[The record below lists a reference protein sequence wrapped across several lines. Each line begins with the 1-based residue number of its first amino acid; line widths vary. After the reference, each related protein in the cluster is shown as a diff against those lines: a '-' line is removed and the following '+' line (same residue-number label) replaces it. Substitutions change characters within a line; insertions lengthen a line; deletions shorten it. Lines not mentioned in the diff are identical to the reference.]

1 MKINRLFSLAAA
13 AAATLFGVSCAEHLI
28 TDAAVRGEVHDKFEA
43 RRALFTEG
51 DLFAVFDTGMS
62 AAEREAMEFLYASMS
77 TADMGDYDGEF
88 FLDNVRYAL
97 RAREE
102 MAWGRDV
109 PEDLFRHFV
118 LPVRVNNERLDEF
131 RMIYYD
137 TLRRRVEGLSLHDAA
152 LEINHWCH
160 EKATYTPSDART
172 SSPLAMIRTA
182 EGRCGE
188 ESTFTVAAMRAVG
201 IPARQV
207 YTPRWAHTDDNHAW
221 VEVWVDGR
229 WSFLGACEPEPELNV
244 AWFNE
249 PAARAMLMHTRVYG
263 DYHGPE
269 DVIQRTECYT
279 EINVVGNYA
288 PVRQSV
294 VTVVD
299 TEGKPVAGA
308 TVEFKI
314 FNYGEYCTV
323 VTLTSD
329 ERGEVSLHTGLG
341 DMVVW
346 ASHEGRFG
354 VGELGGETL
363 TVTLDHEAGDMF
375 AVEFD
380 LTPPPTGR
388 IPADVTEE
396 AVAANKVRL
405 AHEDSIRMAYTATF
419 MTGERCGDC
428 DAATRDL
435 LIASRG
441 NWQEVKAFLDGAGDD
456 RARAVAMLSAVSRKD
471 LRDTPAAVLRDALES
486 TPAAELT
493 DEYVR
498 YILSPRIADEFLQ
511 PYRREI
517 RAVLEPALGTA
528 PTAAQIIAWTREN
541 IVPADAYNPL
551 RLQATPAGTLRTR
564 RADALSR
571 DIFFVAA
578 CRSFGIAARRDVL
591 TGKAQYMGTDGWVD
605 VLLEGPVAERESR
618 TGFLRMTYDA
628 TNAHLA
634 NPDYYR
640 HFTLAKIDGGRC
652 HLLEFSGGDA
662 TELGADAS
670 ASHFSRSFELE
681 EGYYMLT
688 SGNRMASGKVL
699 SRAVTF
705 RIEEGR
711 TTDVELVIRAA
722 NDDIGVVGFID
733 AERRYL
739 PEGADEETSLLSTTG
754 RGYFLLAVVG
764 AGDEPTNHALRD
776 MASLSE
782 ELEKWGRPVV
792 ILMRSAEDAAKFD
805 RKLLGGVK
813 ASLGVDTGGKVASML
828 CEGCKSSSRTMPVV
842 AVCDSFGR
850 VVYFTQGYNTS
861 LADQLRNVIHK
872 L

>member
-1 MKINRLFSLAAA
+1 MNIRRLFFVLLLGAGLGGA
-13 AAATLFGVSCAEHLI
+13 SCSDHLI
-28 TDAAVRGEVHDKFEA
+28 SDAARRREVHDKFEA
-43 RRALFTEG
+43 RRSVFTEDG
-51 DLFAVFDTGMS
+51 LFAVFDGEMT
-62 AAEREAMEFLYASMS
+62 AAEREAMEFLYGSMS

-88 FLDNVRYAL
+88 FLGNVRSAL
-97 RAREE
+97 RARDE
-102 MAWGRDV
+102 MPWGRDI
-109 PEDLFRHFV
+109 PEELFRHFV
-118 LPVRVNNERLDEF
+118 LPVRVNNERLDGF
-131 RMIYYD
+131 RMLYYD
-137 TLRRRVEGLSLHDAA
+137 TLRKRVGGLSLHDAA

-172 SSPLAMIRTA
+172 SSPLAVIRTA

-229 WSFLGACEPEPELNV
+229 WRFLGACEPEPELDV

-269 DVIQRTECYT
+269 DVIQRTECFT
-279 EINVVGNYA
+279 EINVVETYA
-288 PVRQSV
+288 PVRRSV
-294 VTVVD
+294 VTVTD
-299 TEGKPVAGA
+299 TDGNPVAGA
-308 TVEFKI
+308 AVEFKI

-329 ERGEVSLHTGLG
+329 GSGEVSLHTGLG

-346 ASHEGRFG
+346 ASHGGRFG
-354 VGELGGETL
+354 VAKLGGEDL
-363 TVTLDHEAGDMF
+363 TVALDRRQGDTF

-380 LTPPPTGR
+380 LTPPAAGR
-388 IPADVTEE
+388 ISVEVPEE
-396 AVAANKVRL
+396 AIAANRERL
-405 AHEDSIRMAYTATF
+405 AREDSIRMAYTSTF
-419 MTGERCGDC
+419 MTAERCEGC

-435 LIASRG
+435 LTAARG
-441 NWQEVKAFLDGAGDD
+441 NWRDVKAFLEGAGDD
-456 RARAVAMLSAVSRKD
+456 RDRAVAMLSAVSRKD
-471 LRDTPAAVLRDALES
+471 LRDTPLDVLRDALES
-486 TPAAELT
+486 TPAAALT

-498 YILSPRIADEFLQ
+498 YVLSPRVADEFLR

-517 RAVLEPALGTA
+517 RAVLGPDLGMSPA
-528 PTAAQIIAWTREN
+528 AADIIAWPRDN
-541 IVPADAYNPL
+541 ILPADGYNPL
-551 RLQATPAGTLRTR
+551 QLQATPAGTLRTR

-591 TGKAQYMGTDGWVD
+591 TGKAQYMGDDGWVD
-605 VLLEGPVAERESR
+605 VLLDGPVAERESR
-618 TGFLRMTYDA
+618 TGFLRMGYEAKDTR
-628 TNAHLA
+628 LA

-640 HFTLAKIDGGRC
+640 HFTISRIEDGRC
-652 HLLEFSGGDA
+652 RLLEFSGGDA
-662 TELGADAS
+662 TELGAGAS
-670 ASHFSRSFELE
+670 ASSFSRSFELE
-681 EGYYMLT
+681 EGCYLLT

-699 SRAVTF
+699 SRGVVF
-705 RIEEGR
+705 RIEDGR

-722 NDDIGVVGFID
+722 DDDIGVVGFID
-733 AERRYL
+733 AECRYL
-739 PEGADEETSLLSTTG
+739 PEGAAEERSLLSTTG

-776 MASLSE
+776 LASLSD
-782 ELEKWGRPVV
+782 ELAEWGRPVV
-792 ILMRSAEDAAKFD
+792 VLNRSAEEAARFD
-805 RKLLGGVK
+805 RTLLGGVRP
-813 ASLGVDTGGKVASML
+813 SYGVDAGGKVATML
-828 CEGCKSSSRTMPVV
+828 CEGCKAPSPTMPVV

>member
-1 MKINRLFSLAAA
+1 MNIRRLFFVLLLGAGLGGA
-13 AAATLFGVSCAEHLI
+13 SCSDHLI
-28 TDAAVRGEVHDKFEA
+28 SDAARRREVHDKFEA
-43 RRALFTEG
+43 RRSVFTEDG
-51 DLFAVFDTGMS
+51 LFAVFDGEMT
-62 AAEREAMEFLYASMS
+62 AAEREAMEFLYGSMS

-88 FLDNVRYAL
+88 FLGNVRSAL
-97 RAREE
+97 RARDE
-102 MAWGRDV
+102 MPWGRDI
-109 PEDLFRHFV
+109 PEELFRHFV
-118 LPVRVNNERLDEF
+118 LPVRVNNERLDGF
-131 RMIYYD
+131 RMLYYD
-137 TLRRRVEGLSLHDAA
+137 TLRKRVGGLSLHDAA

-172 SSPLAMIRTA
+172 SSPLAVIRTA

-229 WSFLGACEPEPELNV
+229 WRFLGACEPEPELDV

-263 DYHGPE
+263 DYRGPE
-269 DVIQRTECYT
+269 DVIQRTECFT
-279 EINVVGNYA
+279 EINVVETYA
-288 PVRQSV
+288 PVRRSV
-294 VTVVD
+294 VTVTD
-299 TEGKPVAGA
+299 TDGNPVAGA
-308 TVEFKI
+308 AVEFKI

-329 ERGEVSLHTGLG
+329 GSGEVSLHTGLG

-346 ASHEGRFG
+346 ASHGGRFG
-354 VGELGGETL
+354 VAKLGGEDL
-363 TVTLDHEAGDMF
+363 TVVLDRRQGDTF

-380 LTPPPTGR
+380 LTPPAAGR
-388 IPADVTEE
+388 ISVEVPEE
-396 AVAANKVRL
+396 AIAANRERL
-405 AHEDSIRMAYTATF
+405 AREDSIRMAYTSTF
-419 MTGERCGDC
+419 MTAERCEGC

-435 LIASRG
+435 LTAARG
-441 NWQEVKAFLDGAGDD
+441 NWRDVKAFLEGAGDD
-456 RARAVAMLSAVSRKD
+456 RDRAVAMLSAVSRKD
-471 LRDTPAAVLRDALES
+471 LRDTPLDVLRDALES
-486 TPAAELT
+486 TPAAALT

-498 YILSPRIADEFLQ
+498 YVLSPRVADEFLR

-517 RAVLEPALGTA
+517 RAVLGPDLGMSPA
-528 PTAAQIIAWTREN
+528 AADIIAWTRDN
-541 IVPADAYNPL
+541 ILPADVYNPL
-551 RLQATPAGTLRTR
+551 QLQATPAGTLRTR

-591 TGKAQYMGTDGWVD
+591 TGKAQYMGDDGWVD
-605 VLLEGPVAERESR
+605 VLLNGPVAERESR
-618 TGFLRMTYDA
+618 TGFLRMGYEAKDA
-628 TNAHLA
+628 RLA

-640 HFTLAKIDGGRC
+640 HFTISRIEDGRC
-652 HLLEFSGGDA
+652 RLLEFSGGDA

-670 ASHFSRSFELE
+670 ASSFSRSFELE
-681 EGYYMLT
+681 EGCYLLT

-699 SRAVTF
+699 SRGVVF
-705 RIEEGR
+705 RIEDGR
-711 TTDVELVIRAA
+711 TTDVELVIRAVD
-722 NDDIGVVGFID
+722 DDIGVVGFID
-733 AERRYL
+733 AECRYL
-739 PEGADEETSLLSTTG
+739 PEGAEEERSLLSTTG

-776 MASLSE
+776 LASLSD
-782 ELEKWGRPVV
+782 ELAEWGRPVV
-792 ILMRSAEDAAKFD
+792 VLNRSAEDAAKFD
-805 RKLLGGVK
+805 RALLGGVK
-813 ASLGVDTGGKVASML
+813 ASYGVDAGGKVAAML
-828 CEGCKSSSRTMPVV
+828 CEGCKSASRTMPVV

>member
-1 MKINRLFSLAAA
+1 MSVKSLFSTLLLAAV
-13 AAATLFGVSCAEHLI
+13 LGGVSCTDHLVSDSARRSRI
-28 TDAAVRGEVHDKFEA
+28 HDKFES
-43 RRALFTEG
+43 RREAFADG
-51 DLFAVFDTGMS
+51 DLFACFEGTMS
-62 AAEREAMEFLYASMS
+62 GAEREAMEFLYASMS
-77 TADMGDYDGEF
+77 SADMGDYDGAF
-88 FLDNVRYAL
+88 FLGNVRCAL

-102 MAWGRDV
+102 LAWGRDI
-109 PEDLFRHFV
+109 PEDMFLHFV
-118 LPVRVNNERLDEF
+118 LPVRVNNERLDDF
-131 RMIYYD
+131 RMLYYD

-172 SSPLAMIRTA
+172 SSPLAVIRTA

-229 WSFLGACEPEPELNV
+229 WRFLGACEPEPELDV

-263 DYHGPE
+263 DYCGPE
-269 DVIQRTECYT
+269 DVIQRTECFT
-279 EINVVGNYA
+279 EINVVENYA

-294 VTVVD
+294 VKVVD
-299 TEGKPVAGA
+299 SGGGPVSGA

-354 VGELGGETL
+354 VAELEGEAL
-363 TVTLDHEAGDMF
+363 TVTLDHAAGDPLT
-375 AVEFD
+375 VEYD
-380 LTPPPTGR
+380 LTPPPPGR

-396 AVAANKVRL
+396 AAAANRVRL
-405 AHEDSIRMAYTATF
+405 AREDSIRMAYTSTF
-419 MTGERCGDC
+419 MTEEKCSAC
-428 DAATRDL
+428 DDVTRDL
-435 LIASRG
+435 LIAARG
-441 NWQEVKAFLDGAGDD
+441 NWRDVKAFLEGAGDD

-471 LRDTPAAVLRDALES
+471 LRDTPLEVLRDALEA
-486 TPAAELT
+486 TPAAALT
-493 DEYVR
+493 DEYVH
-498 YILSPRIADEFLQ
+498 YILSPRVADEFLR

-517 RAVLEPALGTA
+517 RAALEPDLGA
-528 PTAAQIIAWTREN
+528 SPAAADIIAWTRDN
-541 IVPADAYNPL
+541 ILPADEYNPL
-551 RLQATPAGTLRTR
+551 HLQATPAGTLRTR

-578 CRSFGIAARRDVL
+578 CRSFGIAARRDVM
-591 TGKAQYMGTDGWVD
+591 TGKAQYMGEDGWVD
-605 VLLEGPVAERESR
+605 VLLDGPVAERESR
-618 TGFLRMTYDA
+618 TGFLRMGYAATDA
-628 TNAHLA
+628 RMA

-640 HFTLAKIDGGRC
+640 HFTISRIEDGRC
-652 HLLEFSGGDA
+652 RLLEFSGGDA

-670 ASHFSRSFELE
+670 ASSLSGPFELE

-699 SRAVTF
+699 SRGVTF
-705 RIEEGR
+705 RIEQGR
-711 TTDVELVIRAA
+711 TTDVELVIRSAD
-722 NDDIGVVGFID
+722 DDIEVVGFID
-733 AERRYL
+733 AEKRYL
-739 PEGADEETSLLSTTG
+739 PAGAEEERSLLSTTG

-776 MASLSE
+776 LASIAD
-782 ELEKWGRPVV
+782 ELAGWGRPVV
-792 ILMRSAEDAAKFD
+792 ILNRSAEDAAKFD
-805 RKLLGGVK
+805 PTPLGGVK
-813 ASLGVDTGGKVASML
+813 ASFGVDTDGKVAAML
-828 CEGCKSSSRTMPVV
+828 CEGCKSSSRTMPMV

>member
-1 MKINRLFSLAAA
+1 MNIRRLFFVL
-13 AAATLFGVSCAEHLI
+13 LLGVGLGGASCSDHLI
-28 TDAAVRGEVHDKFEA
+28 SDAARRREVHDKFEA
-43 RRALFTEG
+43 RRSVFTEDG
-51 DLFAVFDTGMS
+51 LFAVFDGEMT
-62 AAEREAMEFLYASMS
+62 AAEREAMEFLYGSMS

-88 FLDNVRYAL
+88 FLGNVRSAL
-97 RAREE
+97 RARDE
-102 MAWGRDV
+102 MPWGRDI
-109 PEDLFRHFV
+109 PEELFRHFV
-118 LPVRVNNERLDEF
+118 LPVRVNNERLDGF
-131 RMIYYD
+131 RMLYYD

-152 LEINHWCH
+152 LEVNHWCH

-172 SSPLAMIRTA
+172 SSPLAVIRTA

-229 WSFLGACEPEPELNV
+229 WRFLGACEPEPELDV

-263 DYHGPE
+263 DYYGPE
-269 DVIQRTECYT
+269 DVIQRTECFT
-279 EINVVGNYA
+279 EINVVETYA
-288 PVRQSV
+288 PVRRSV
-294 VTVVD
+294 VTVTD
-299 TEGKPVAGA
+299 TDGNPVAGA
-308 TVEFKI
+308 AVEFKI

-329 ERGEVSLHTGLG
+329 GSGEVSLHTGLG

-346 ASHEGRFG
+346 ASHGGRIG
-354 VGELGGETL
+354 VAKLGGEDL
-363 TVTLDHEAGDMF
+363 TVALDRRQGDTF

-380 LTPPPTGR
+380 LTPPAAGR
-388 IPADVTEE
+388 ISVEVPEE
-396 AVAANKVRL
+396 AIAANRERL
-405 AHEDSIRMAYTATF
+405 AREDSIRMAYTSTF
-419 MTGERCGDC
+419 MTAERCEGC

-435 LIASRG
+435 LTAARG
-441 NWQEVKAFLDGAGDD
+441 NWRDVKAFLEGAGDD
-456 RARAVAMLSAVSRKD
+456 RDRAVAMLSAVSRKD
-471 LRDTPAAVLRDALES
+471 LRDTPLDVLRDALES
-486 TPAAELT
+486 TPAAALT

-498 YILSPRIADEFLQ
+498 YVLSPRVADEFLR

-517 RAVLEPALGTA
+517 RAVLGPDLGMSPA
-528 PTAAQIIAWTREN
+528 AADIIAWTRDN
-541 IVPADAYNPL
+541 ILPADGYNPL
-551 RLQATPAGTLRTR
+551 QLQATPAGTLRTR

-591 TGKAQYMGTDGWVD
+591 TGKAQYMGDDGWVD
-605 VLLEGPVAERESR
+605 VLLDGPVAERESR
-618 TGFLRMTYDA
+618 TGFLRMGYEAKDA
-628 TNAHLA
+628 RLA

-640 HFTLAKIDGGRC
+640 HFTISRIEDGRC
-652 HLLEFSGGDA
+652 RLLEFSGGDA

-670 ASHFSRSFELE
+670 ASSFSRSFELE
-681 EGYYMLT
+681 EGCYLLT

-699 SRAVTF
+699 SRGVVF
-705 RIEEGR
+705 RIEDGR

-722 NDDIGVVGFID
+722 DDDIGVVGFID
-733 AERRYL
+733 AECRYL
-739 PEGADEETSLLSTTG
+739 PEGAAEERSLLSTTG

-776 MASLSE
+776 LASLSD
-782 ELEKWGRPVV
+782 ELAEWGRPVV
-792 ILMRSAEDAAKFD
+792 ILNRSAEDAAKFD
-805 RKLLGGVK
+805 RTLLGGVK
-813 ASLGVDTGGKVASML
+813 PSYGVDAGGKVAAML
-828 CEGCKSSSRTMPVV
+828 CEGCKSASRTMPVV

>member
-1 MKINRLFSLAAA
+1 MNIRRLFFVLLLGAGLGGA
-13 AAATLFGVSCAEHLI
+13 SCSDHLI
-28 TDAAVRGEVHDKFEA
+28 SDAARRREVHDKFEA
-43 RRALFTEG
+43 RRSVFTEDG
-51 DLFAVFDTGMS
+51 LFAVFDGEMT
-62 AAEREAMEFLYASMS
+62 AAEREAMEFLYGSMS

-88 FLDNVRYAL
+88 FLGNVRSAL
-97 RAREE
+97 RARDE
-102 MAWGRDV
+102 MPWGRDIS
-109 PEDLFRHFV
+109 EELFRHFV
-118 LPVRVNNERLDEF
+118 LPVRVNNERLDGF
-131 RMIYYD
+131 RMLYYD
-137 TLRRRVEGLSLHDAA
+137 TLRKRVGGLSLHDAA

-172 SSPLAMIRTA
+172 SSPLAVIRTA

-229 WSFLGACEPEPELNV
+229 WRFLGACEPEPELDV

-269 DVIQRTECYT
+269 DVIQRTECFT
-279 EINVVGNYA
+279 EINVVETYA
-288 PVRQSV
+288 PVRRSV
-294 VTVVD
+294 VTVTD
-299 TEGKPVAGA
+299 TDGNPVAGA
-308 TVEFKI
+308 AVEFKI

-329 ERGEVSLHTGLG
+329 GSGEVSLHTGLG

-346 ASHEGRFG
+346 ASHGGRFG
-354 VGELGGETL
+354 VAKLGGEDL
-363 TVTLDHEAGDMF
+363 TVVLDRRQGDTF

-380 LTPPPTGR
+380 LTPPAAGR
-388 IPADVTEE
+388 ISVEVPEE
-396 AVAANKVRL
+396 AIAANRERL
-405 AHEDSIRMAYTATF
+405 AREDSIRMAYTSTF
-419 MTGERCGDC
+419 MTAERCEGC

-435 LIASRG
+435 LTAARG
-441 NWQEVKAFLDGAGDD
+441 NWRDVKAFLEGAGDD
-456 RARAVAMLSAVSRKD
+456 RDRAVAMLSAVSRKD
-471 LRDTPAAVLRDALES
+471 LRDTPLDVLRDALES
-486 TPAAELT
+486 TPAAALT

-498 YILSPRIADEFLQ
+498 YVLSPRVADEFLR

-517 RAVLEPALGTA
+517 RAVLGPDLGMSPA
-528 PTAAQIIAWTREN
+528 AADIIAWTRDN
-541 IVPADAYNPL
+541 ILSADGYNPL
-551 RLQATPAGTLRTR
+551 QLQATPAGTLRTR

-591 TGKAQYMGTDGWVD
+591 TGKAQYMGDDGWVD
-605 VLLEGPVAERESR
+605 VLLDGPVAERESR
-618 TGFLRMTYDA
+618 TGFLRMGYEAKDA
-628 TNAHLA
+628 RLA

-640 HFTLAKIDGGRC
+640 HFTISRIEDGRC
-652 HLLEFSGGDA
+652 RLLEFSGGDA

-670 ASHFSRSFELE
+670 ASSFSRSFELE
-681 EGYYMLT
+681 EGCYLLT

-699 SRAVTF
+699 SRGVVF
-705 RIEEGR
+705 RIEDGR
-711 TTDVELVIRAA
+711 TTDVELVIRAVD
-722 NDDIGVVGFID
+722 DDIGVVGFID
-733 AERRYL
+733 AECRYL
-739 PEGADEETSLLSTTG
+739 PEGAEEERSLLSTTG

-776 MASLSE
+776 LASLSD
-782 ELEKWGRPVV
+782 ELAEWGRPVV
-792 ILMRSAEDAAKFD
+792 VLNRSAEDAAKFD
-805 RKLLGGVK
+805 RALLGGVK
-813 ASLGVDTGGKVASML
+813 ASYGVDAGGKVAAML
-828 CEGCKSSSRTMPVV
+828 CEGCKSASRTMPVV

>member
-1 MKINRLFSLAAA
+1 MNIRRLFFVLLLGAGLGGA
-13 AAATLFGVSCAEHLI
+13 SCSDHLI
-28 TDAAVRGEVHDKFEA
+28 SDAARRREVHDKFEA
-43 RRALFTEG
+43 RRSVFTEDG
-51 DLFAVFDTGMS
+51 LFAVFDGEMT
-62 AAEREAMEFLYASMS
+62 AAEREAMEFLYGSMS

-88 FLDNVRYAL
+88 FLGNVRSAL
-97 RAREE
+97 RARDE
-102 MAWGRDV
+102 MPWGRDI
-109 PEDLFRHFV
+109 PEELFRHFV
-118 LPVRVNNERLDEF
+118 LPVRVNNERLDGF
-131 RMIYYD
+131 RMLYYD
-137 TLRRRVEGLSLHDAA
+137 TLRKRVGGLSLHDAA

-172 SSPLAMIRTA
+172 SSPLAVIRTA

-229 WSFLGACEPEPELNV
+229 WRFLGACEPEPELDV

-249 PAARAMLMHTRVYG
+249 PATRAMLMHTRVYG

-269 DVIQRTECYT
+269 DVIQRTECFT
-279 EINVVGNYA
+279 EINVVETYA
-288 PVRQSV
+288 PVRRSV
-294 VTVVD
+294 VTVTD
-299 TEGKPVAGA
+299 TDGNPVAGA
-308 TVEFKI
+308 AVEFKI

-329 ERGEVSLHTGLG
+329 GSGEVSLHTGLG

-346 ASHEGRFG
+346 ASHGGRFG
-354 VGELGGETL
+354 VAKLGGEDL
-363 TVTLDHEAGDMF
+363 TVVLDRRQGDTF

-380 LTPPPTGR
+380 LTPPAAGR
-388 IPADVTEE
+388 ISVEVPEE
-396 AVAANKVRL
+396 AIAANRERL
-405 AHEDSIRMAYTATF
+405 AREDSIRMAYTSTF
-419 MTGERCGDC
+419 MTAERCEGC

-435 LIASRG
+435 LTAARG
-441 NWQEVKAFLDGAGDD
+441 NWRDVKAFLEGAGDD
-456 RARAVAMLSAVSRKD
+456 RDRAVAMLSAVSRKD
-471 LRDTPAAVLRDALES
+471 LRDTPLDVLRDALEA
-486 TPAAELT
+486 TPAAALT

-498 YILSPRIADEFLQ
+498 YILSPRVADEFLR

-517 RAVLEPALGTA
+517 RAVLGPDLGMSPA
-528 PTAAQIIAWTREN
+528 AADIIAWTRDN
-541 IVPADAYNPL
+541 ILPADGYNPL
-551 RLQATPAGTLRTR
+551 QLQATPAGTLRTR

-591 TGKAQYMGTDGWVD
+591 TGKAQYMGDDGWVD
-605 VLLEGPVAERESR
+605 VLLDGPVAERESR
-618 TGFLRMTYDA
+618 TGFLRMGYEAKDA
-628 TNAHLA
+628 RLA

-640 HFTLAKIDGGRC
+640 HFTISRIEDGRC
-652 HLLEFSGGDA
+652 RLLEFSGGDA

-670 ASHFSRSFELE
+670 ASSFSRSFELE
-681 EGYYMLT
+681 EGCYLLT

-699 SRAVTF
+699 SRGVVF
-705 RIEEGR
+705 RIEDGR

-722 NDDIGVVGFID
+722 DDDIGVVGFID
-733 AERRYL
+733 AECRYL
-739 PEGADEETSLLSTTG
+739 PEGAAEERSLLSTTG

-776 MASLSE
+776 LASLASD
-782 ELEKWGRPVV
+782 LEAWGRPVV
-792 ILMRSAEDAAKFD
+792 ILNRSAEDAAKFD
-805 RKLLGGVK
+805 RALLGGVK
-813 ASLGVDTGGKVASML
+813 ASYGVDAGGKVAAML
-828 CEGCKSSSRTMPVV
+828 CEGCKSASRTMPVV

-850 VVYFTQGYNTS
+850 VVCFTQGYNTS

>member
-1 MKINRLFSLAAA
+1 MNIRRLFFVLLLGAGLGGA
-13 AAATLFGVSCAEHLI
+13 SCSDHLI
-28 TDAAVRGEVHDKFEA
+28 SDAARRREVHDKFEA
-43 RRALFTEG
+43 RRSVFTEDG
-51 DLFAVFDTGMS
+51 LFAVFDGEMT
-62 AAEREAMEFLYASMS
+62 AAEREAMEFLYGSMS

-88 FLDNVRYAL
+88 FLGNVRSAL
-97 RAREE
+97 RARDE
-102 MAWGRDV
+102 MPWGRDI
-109 PEDLFRHFV
+109 PEELFRHFV
-118 LPVRVNNERLDEF
+118 LPVRVNNERLDGF
-131 RMIYYD
+131 RMLYYD
-137 TLRRRVEGLSLHDAA
+137 TLRKRVGGLSLHDAA

-172 SSPLAMIRTA
+172 SSPLAVIRTA

-229 WSFLGACEPEPELNV
+229 WRFLGACEPEPELDV

-269 DVIQRTECYT
+269 DVIQRTECFT
-279 EINVVGNYA
+279 EINVVETYA
-288 PVRQSV
+288 PVRRSV
-294 VTVVD
+294 VTVTD
-299 TEGKPVAGA
+299 TDGNPVAGA
-308 TVEFKI
+308 AVEFKI

-329 ERGEVSLHTGLG
+329 GSGEVSLHTGLG

-346 ASHEGRFG
+346 ASHGGRFG
-354 VGELGGETL
+354 VAKLGGEDL
-363 TVTLDHEAGDMF
+363 TVALDRRQGDTF

-380 LTPPPTGR
+380 LTPPPAGR

-396 AVAANKVRL
+396 AAAANRVRL
-405 AHEDSIRMAYTATF
+405 AQEDSIRMAYTSTF
-419 MTGERCGDC
+419 MTAEKCSARD
-428 DAATRDL
+428 DVTRDL
-435 LIASRG
+435 LIAARG
-441 NWQEVKAFLDGAGDD
+441 NWRDVEAFLEGAGDD
-456 RARAVAMLSAVSRKD
+456 RDRAAAMLSAVSRKD
-471 LRDTPAAVLRDALES
+471 LRDTPLDVLRDALES
-486 TPAAELT
+486 TPAAALT

-498 YILSPRIADEFLQ
+498 YVLSPRVADEFLR

-517 RAVLEPALGTA
+517 RAVLGPDLGMSPA
-528 PTAAQIIAWTREN
+528 AADIIAWTRDN
-541 IVPADAYNPL
+541 ILPADVYNPL
-551 RLQATPAGTLRTR
+551 QLQATPAGTLRTR

-591 TGKAQYMGTDGWVD
+591 TGKAQYMGDDGWVD
-605 VLLEGPVAERESR
+605 VLLDGPVAERESR
-618 TGFLRMTYDA
+618 TGFLRMGYEAKDA
-628 TNAHLA
+628 RLA

-640 HFTLAKIDGGRC
+640 HFTISRIEDGRC
-652 HLLEFSGGDA
+652 RLLEFSGGDA

-670 ASHFSRSFELE
+670 ASSFSRSFELE
-681 EGYYMLT
+681 EGCYLLT

-699 SRAVTF
+699 SRGVVF
-705 RIEEGR
+705 RIEDGR

-722 NDDIGVVGFID
+722 DDDIGVVGFID
-733 AERRYL
+733 AECRYL
-739 PEGADEETSLLSTTG
+739 PEGAAEERSLLSTTG

-776 MASLSE
+776 LASLASD
-782 ELEKWGRPVV
+782 LEAWGRPVV
-792 ILMRSAEDAAKFD
+792 ILNRSAEDAAKFD
-805 RKLLGGVK
+805 RALLGGVK
-813 ASLGVDTGGKVASML
+813 ASYGVDAGGKVAAML
-828 CEGCKSSSRTMPVV
+828 CEGCKSASRTMPVV

>member
-1 MKINRLFSLAAA
+1 
-13 AAATLFGVSCAEHLI
+13 
-28 TDAAVRGEVHDKFEA
+28 
-43 RRALFTEG
+43 
-51 DLFAVFDTGMS
+51 
-62 AAEREAMEFLYASMS
+62 
-77 TADMGDYDGEF
+77 
-88 FLDNVRYAL
+88 
-97 RAREE
+97 
-102 MAWGRDV
+102 
-109 PEDLFRHFV
+109 
-118 LPVRVNNERLDEF
+118 
-131 RMIYYD
+131 
-137 TLRRRVEGLSLHDAA
+137 
-152 LEINHWCH
+152 
-160 EKATYTPSDART
+160 
-172 SSPLAMIRTA
+172 
-182 EGRCGE
+182 
-188 ESTFTVAAMRAVG
+188 
-201 IPARQV
+201 
-207 YTPRWAHTDDNHAW
+207 
-221 VEVWVDGR
+221 
-229 WSFLGACEPEPELNV
+229 
-244 AWFNE
+244 
-249 PAARAMLMHTRVYG
+249 
-263 DYHGPE
+263 
-269 DVIQRTECYT
+269 
-279 EINVVGNYA
+279 
-288 PVRQSV
+288 
-294 VTVVD
+294 
-299 TEGKPVAGA
+299 
-308 TVEFKI
+308 
-314 FNYGEYCTV
+314 
-323 VTLTSD
+323 
-329 ERGEVSLHTGLG
+329 
-341 DMVVW
+341 
-346 ASHEGRFG
+346 
-354 VGELGGETL
+354 
-363 TVTLDHEAGDMF
+363 
-375 AVEFD
+375 
-380 LTPPPTGR
+380 
-388 IPADVTEE
+388 
-396 AVAANKVRL
+396 
-405 AHEDSIRMAYTATF
+405 MAYTATF

-435 LIASRG
+435 LIAARG

-471 LRDTPAAVLRDALES
+471 LRDTPASVLRDALES

-517 RAVLEPALGTA
+517 RAVLEPALGAA

-551 RLQATPAGTLRTR
+551 HLQATPAGTLRAR

-776 MASLSE
+776 LASLSE

>member
-1 MKINRLFSLAAA
+1 MNIRRLFFILLCGAA
-13 AAATLFGVSCAEHLI
+13 LGGVSCSDHLV
-28 TDAAVRGEVHDKFEA
+28 TDAACRSGIHDRFEA

-51 DLFAVFDTGMS
+51 GLFDVFDGAMS
-62 AAEREAMEFLYASMS
+62 TAEREAMEFLYGAMS

-97 RAREE
+97 RVRDE
-102 MAWGRDV
+102 MPWGRDV
-109 PEDLFRHFV
+109 PEELFRHFV
-118 LPVRVNNERLDEF
+118 LPVRVNNERLDGF
-131 RMIYYD
+131 RMLYYD

-152 LEINHWCH
+152 LEVNHWCH

-172 SSPLAMIRTA
+172 SSPLAVIRTA

-229 WSFLGACEPEPELNV
+229 WRFLGACEPEPELDV

-249 PAARAMLMHTRVYG
+249 PASRAMLMHTRVYG
-263 DYHGPE
+263 DYRGPE
-269 DVIQRTECYT
+269 DVIQRTECFT

-288 PVRQSV
+288 PVRRSV
-294 VTVVD
+294 VTVTD
-299 TEGKPVAGA
+299 TDGTPVAGA
-308 TVEFKI
+308 AVEFKI

-346 ASHEGRFG
+346 ASHGGRFG
-354 VGELGGETL
+354 VAELGDENL
-363 TVTLDHEAGDMF
+363 TVVLDRRQGDTF

-380 LTPPPTGR
+380 LTPPPAGR

-396 AVAANKVRL
+396 AAAANKVRL
-405 AHEDSIRMAYTATF
+405 AQEDSIRMAYTSTF
-419 MTGERCGDC
+419 MTAEKCSDC
-428 DAATRDL
+428 DDVTRDL
-435 LIASRG
+435 LIAARG
-441 NWQEVKAFLDGAGDD
+441 NWRDVEAFLEGAGDD
-456 RARAVAMLSAVSRKD
+456 RARAAAMLSAVSRKD
-471 LRDTPAAVLRDALES
+471 LRDTPLEVLRDALEA
-486 TPAAELT
+486 TPAAALT

-498 YILSPRIADEFLQ
+498 YILSPRVADEFLR

-517 RAVLEPALGTA
+517 RAVLEPALG
-528 PTAAQIIAWTREN
+528 PSPAAADIIAWTRGN
-541 IVPADAYNPL
+541 ILPADEYNPL

-591 TGKAQYMGTDGWVD
+591 TGKAQYMGADGWVD
-605 VLLEGPVAERESR
+605 VMLDGPVAERESPK
-618 TGFLRMTYDA
+618 GFLRMGYEAADA
-628 TNAHLA
+628 RLA

-640 HFTLAKIDGGRC
+640 HFTISRIEDGRC
-652 HLLEFSGGDA
+652 RLLEFSGGDA

-670 ASHFSRSFELE
+670 ASSFSRSFELE
-681 EGYYMLT
+681 EGCYLLT

-699 SRAVTF
+699 SRGVAF
-705 RIEEGR
+705 RIEQGR

-722 NDDIGVVGFID
+722 DDDIEVVGFID
-733 AERRYL
+733 AECLYL
-739 PEGADEETSLLSTTG
+739 PEGAEEERSLLSTTG

-764 AGDEPTNHALRD
+764 SGDEPTNHALRD
-776 MASLSE
+776 LASLASD
-782 ELEKWGRPVV
+782 LEAWGRPVV
-792 ILMRSAEDAAKFD
+792 ILNRSAEDAAKFD
-805 RKLLGGVK
+805 RALLGGVK
-813 ASLGVDTGGKVASML
+813 ASYGVDAGGKVAAML
-828 CEGCKSSSRTMPVV
+828 CEGCKSASRTMPVV

>member
-1 MKINRLFSLAAA
+1 MNIRRLFFVLLLGAGLGGA
-13 AAATLFGVSCAEHLI
+13 SCSDHLI
-28 TDAAVRGEVHDKFEA
+28 SDAARRREVHDKFEA
-43 RRALFTEG
+43 RRSVFTEDG
-51 DLFAVFDTGMS
+51 LFAVFDGEMT
-62 AAEREAMEFLYASMS
+62 AAEREAMEFLYGSMS

-88 FLDNVRYAL
+88 FLGNVRSAL
-97 RAREE
+97 RARDE
-102 MAWGRDV
+102 MPWGRDI
-109 PEDLFRHFV
+109 PEELFRHFV
-118 LPVRVNNERLDEF
+118 LPVRVNNERLDGF
-131 RMIYYD
+131 RMLYYD
-137 TLRRRVEGLSLHDAA
+137 TLRKRVGGLSLHDAA

-172 SSPLAMIRTA
+172 SSPLAVIRTA

-229 WSFLGACEPEPELNV
+229 WRFLGACEPEPELDV

-269 DVIQRTECYT
+269 DVIQRTECFT
-279 EINVVGNYA
+279 EINVVETYA
-288 PVRQSV
+288 PVRRSV
-294 VTVVD
+294 VTVTD
-299 TEGKPVAGA
+299 TDGNPVAGA
-308 TVEFKI
+308 AVEFKI

-329 ERGEVSLHTGLG
+329 GSGEVSLHTGLG

-346 ASHEGRFG
+346 ASHGGRFG
-354 VGELGGETL
+354 VAKLGGEDL
-363 TVTLDHEAGDMF
+363 TVALDRRQGDTF

-380 LTPPPTGR
+380 LTPPAAGR
-388 IPADVTEE
+388 ISVEVPEE
-396 AVAANKVRL
+396 AIAANRERL
-405 AHEDSIRMAYTATF
+405 AREDSIRMAYTSTF
-419 MTGERCGDC
+419 MTAERCEGC

-435 LIASRG
+435 LTAARG
-441 NWQEVKAFLDGAGDD
+441 NWRDVKAFLEGAGDD
-456 RARAVAMLSAVSRKD
+456 RDRAVAMLSAVSRKD
-471 LRDTPAAVLRDALES
+471 LRDTPLDVLRDALES
-486 TPAAELT
+486 TPAAALT

-498 YILSPRIADEFLQ
+498 YVLSPRVADEFLR

-517 RAVLEPALGTA
+517 RAVLGPDLGMSPA
-528 PTAAQIIAWTREN
+528 AADIIAWTRDN
-541 IVPADAYNPL
+541 ILPADVYNPL
-551 RLQATPAGTLRTR
+551 QLQATPAGTLRTR

-591 TGKAQYMGTDGWVD
+591 TGKAQYMGDDGWVD
-605 VLLEGPVAERESR
+605 VLLDGPVAERESR
-618 TGFLRMTYDA
+618 TGFLRMGYEAKDA
-628 TNAHLA
+628 RLA

-640 HFTLAKIDGGRC
+640 HFTISRIEDGRC
-652 HLLEFSGGDA
+652 RLLEFSGGDA

-670 ASHFSRSFELE
+670 ASSFSRSFELE
-681 EGYYMLT
+681 EGCYLLT

-699 SRAVTF
+699 SRGVVF
-705 RIEEGR
+705 RIEDGR

-722 NDDIGVVGFID
+722 DDDIGVVGFID
-733 AERRYL
+733 AECRYL
-739 PEGADEETSLLSTTG
+739 PEGAAEERSLLSTTG

-764 AGDEPTNHALRD
+764 SGDEPTNHALRD
-776 MASLSE
+776 LASLASD
-782 ELEKWGRPVV
+782 LEAWGRPVV
-792 ILMRSAEDAAKFD
+792 ILNRSAEDAAKFD
-805 RKLLGGVK
+805 RALLGGVK
-813 ASLGVDTGGKVASML
+813 ASYGVDAGGKVAAML
-828 CEGCKSSSRTMPVV
+828 CEGCKSASRTMPVV

>member
-1 MKINRLFSLAAA
+1 MNIRRLFFVLLLGAGLGGA
-13 AAATLFGVSCAEHLI
+13 SCSDHLI
-28 TDAAVRGEVHDKFEA
+28 SDAARRREVHDKFEA
-43 RRALFTEG
+43 RRSVFTEDG
-51 DLFAVFDTGMS
+51 LFAVFDGEMT
-62 AAEREAMEFLYASMS
+62 AAEREAMEFLYGSMS

-97 RAREE
+97 RARDE
-102 MAWGRDV
+102 MPWGRDV
-109 PEDLFRHFV
+109 PEELFRHFV
-118 LPVRVNNERLDEF
+118 LPVRVNNERLDGF
-131 RMIYYD
+131 RMLYYD
-137 TLRRRVEGLSLHDAA
+137 TLRKRVGGLSLHDAA

-172 SSPLAMIRTA
+172 SSPLAVIRTA

-229 WSFLGACEPEPELNV
+229 WRFLGACEPEPELDV

-269 DVIQRTECYT
+269 DVIQRTECFT
-279 EINVVGNYA
+279 EINVVETYA
-288 PVRQSV
+288 PVRRSV
-294 VTVVD
+294 VTVTD
-299 TEGKPVAGA
+299 TDGNPVAGA
-308 TVEFKI
+308 AVEFKI

-329 ERGEVSLHTGLG
+329 GSGEVSLHTGLG

-346 ASHEGRFG
+346 ASHGGRFG
-354 VGELGGETL
+354 VAKLGGEDL
-363 TVTLDHEAGDMF
+363 TVALDRRQGDTF

-380 LTPPPTGR
+380 LTPPAAGR
-388 IPADVTEE
+388 ISVEVPEE
-396 AVAANKVRL
+396 AIAANRERL
-405 AHEDSIRMAYTATF
+405 AREDSIRMAYTSTF
-419 MTGERCGDC
+419 MTAERCEGC

-435 LIASRG
+435 LTAARG
-441 NWQEVKAFLDGAGDD
+441 NWRDVKAFLEGAGDD
-456 RARAVAMLSAVSRKD
+456 RDRAVAMLSAVSRKD
-471 LRDTPAAVLRDALES
+471 LRDTPLDVLRDALES
-486 TPAAELT
+486 TPAAALT

-498 YILSPRIADEFLQ
+498 YVLSPRVADEFLR

-517 RAVLEPALGTA
+517 RAVLGPDLGMSPA
-528 PTAAQIIAWTREN
+528 AADIIAWTRDN
-541 IVPADAYNPL
+541 ILPADGYNPL
-551 RLQATPAGTLRTR
+551 QLQATPAGTLRTR

-591 TGKAQYMGTDGWVD
+591 TGKAQYMGDDGWVD
-605 VLLEGPVAERESR
+605 VLLDGPVAERESR
-618 TGFLRMTYDA
+618 TGFLRMGYEAKDA
-628 TNAHLA
+628 RLA

-640 HFTLAKIDGGRC
+640 HFTISRIEDGRC
-652 HLLEFSGGDA
+652 RLLEFSGGDA

-670 ASHFSRSFELE
+670 ASSFSRSFELE
-681 EGYYMLT
+681 EGCYLLT

-699 SRAVTF
+699 SRGVVF
-705 RIEEGR
+705 RIEDGR

-722 NDDIGVVGFID
+722 DDDIGVVGFID
-733 AERRYL
+733 AECLYL
-739 PEGADEETSLLSTTG
+739 PEGAEEERSLLSTTG

-776 MASLSE
+776 LASLSD
-782 ELEKWGRPVV
+782 ELAEWGRPVV
-792 ILMRSAEDAAKFD
+792 VLNRSAED
-805 RKLLGGVK
+805 VK
-813 ASLGVDTGGKVASML
+813 PSYGVDAGGKVAAML
-828 CEGCKSSSRTMPVV
+828 CEGCKSASRTMPVV

>member
-1 MKINRLFSLAAA
+1 MNIRRLFFVLLLGAGLGGA
-13 AAATLFGVSCAEHLI
+13 SCSDHLI
-28 TDAAVRGEVHDKFEA
+28 SDAARRREVHDKFEA
-43 RRALFTEG
+43 RRSVFTEDG
-51 DLFAVFDTGMS
+51 LFAVFDGEMT
-62 AAEREAMEFLYASMS
+62 AAEREAMEFLYGSMS

-88 FLDNVRYAL
+88 FLGNVRSAL
-97 RAREE
+97 RARDE
-102 MAWGRDV
+102 MPWGRDIS
-109 PEDLFRHFV
+109 EELFRHFV
-118 LPVRVNNERLDEF
+118 LPVRVNNERLDGF
-131 RMIYYD
+131 RMLYYD
-137 TLRRRVEGLSLHDAA
+137 TLRKRVGGLSLHDAA

-172 SSPLAMIRTA
+172 SSPLAVIRTA

-229 WSFLGACEPEPELNV
+229 WRFLGACEPEPELDV

-269 DVIQRTECYT
+269 DVIQRTECFT
-279 EINVVGNYA
+279 EINVVETYA
-288 PVRQSV
+288 PVRRSV
-294 VTVVD
+294 VTVTD
-299 TEGKPVAGA
+299 TDGNPVAGA
-308 TVEFKI
+308 AVEFKI

-329 ERGEVSLHTGLG
+329 GCGEVSLHTGLG

-346 ASHEGRFG
+346 ASDGGRFG
-354 VGELGGETL
+354 VAKLGGEDL
-363 TVTLDHEAGDMF
+363 TVVLDRRQGDTF

-380 LTPPPTGR
+380 LTPPAAGR
-388 IPADVTEE
+388 ISVEVPEE
-396 AVAANKVRL
+396 AIAANRERL
-405 AHEDSIRMAYTATF
+405 AREDSIRMAYTSTF
-419 MTGERCGDC
+419 MTAERCEGC

-435 LIASRG
+435 LTAARG
-441 NWQEVKAFLDGAGDD
+441 NWRDVKAFLEGAGDD
-456 RARAVAMLSAVSRKD
+456 RDRAVAMLSAVSRKD
-471 LRDTPAAVLRDALES
+471 LRDTPLDVLRDALES
-486 TPAAELT
+486 TPAAALT

-498 YILSPRIADEFLQ
+498 YVLSPRVADEFLR

-517 RAVLEPALGTA
+517 RAVLGPDLGMSPA
-528 PTAAQIIAWTREN
+528 AADIIAWTRDN
-541 IVPADAYNPL
+541 ILPADGYNPL
-551 RLQATPAGTLRTR
+551 QLQATPAGTLRTR

-591 TGKAQYMGTDGWVD
+591 TGKAQYMGDDGWVD
-605 VLLEGPVAERESR
+605 VLLNGPVAERESR
-618 TGFLRMTYDA
+618 TGFLRMGYEAKDA
-628 TNAHLA
+628 RLA

-640 HFTLAKIDGGRC
+640 HFTISRIEDGRC
-652 HLLEFSGGDA
+652 RLLEFSGGDA

-670 ASHFSRSFELE
+670 ASSFSRSFELE
-681 EGYYMLT
+681 EGCYLLT

-699 SRAVTF
+699 SRGVVF
-705 RIEEGR
+705 RIEDGR
-711 TTDVELVIRAA
+711 TTDVELVIRAVD
-722 NDDIGVVGFID
+722 DDIGVVGFID
-733 AERRYL
+733 AECRYL
-739 PEGADEETSLLSTTG
+739 PEGAEEERSLLSTTG

-776 MASLSE
+776 LASLSD
-782 ELEKWGRPVV
+782 ELAEWGRPVV
-792 ILMRSAEDAAKFD
+792 VLNRSAEDAAKFD
-805 RKLLGGVK
+805 RALLGGVK
-813 ASLGVDTGGKVASML
+813 ASYGVDAGGKVAAML
-828 CEGCKSSSRTMPVV
+828 CEGCKSASRTMPVV

>member
-1 MKINRLFSLAAA
+1 MNIRRLFFVLLLGAGLGGA
-13 AAATLFGVSCAEHLI
+13 SCSDHLI
-28 TDAAVRGEVHDKFEA
+28 SDAARRREVHDKFEA
-43 RRALFTEG
+43 RRSVFTEDG
-51 DLFAVFDTGMS
+51 LFAVFDGEMT
-62 AAEREAMEFLYASMS
+62 AAEREAMEFLYGSMS

-88 FLDNVRYAL
+88 FLGNVRSAL
-97 RAREE
+97 RARDE
-102 MAWGRDV
+102 MPWGREI
-109 PEDLFRHFV
+109 PEELFRHFV
-118 LPVRVNNERLDEF
+118 LPVRVNNERLDGF
-131 RMIYYD
+131 RMLYYD
-137 TLRRRVEGLSLHDAA
+137 TLRKRVGGLSLHDAA

-172 SSPLAMIRTA
+172 SSPLAVIRTA

-229 WSFLGACEPEPELNV
+229 WRFLGACEPEPELDV

-269 DVIQRTECYT
+269 DVIQRTECFT
-279 EINVVGNYA
+279 EINVVETYA
-288 PVRQSV
+288 PVRRSV
-294 VTVVD
+294 VTVTD
-299 TEGKPVAGA
+299 TDGNPVAGA
-308 TVEFKI
+308 AVEFKI

-329 ERGEVSLHTGLG
+329 GSGEVSLHTGLG

-346 ASHEGRFG
+346 ASHGGRFG
-354 VGELGGETL
+354 VAKLGGEDL
-363 TVTLDHEAGDMF
+363 TVVLDRRQGDTF

-380 LTPPPTGR
+380 LTPPAAGR
-388 IPADVTEE
+388 ISVEVPEE
-396 AVAANKVRL
+396 AIAANKVRL
-405 AHEDSIRMAYTATF
+405 AQEDSIRMSYTSTF
-419 MTGERCGDC
+419 MTAEKCSARD
-428 DAATRDL
+428 DVTRDL
-435 LIASRG
+435 LIAARG
-441 NWQEVKAFLDGAGDD
+441 NWRDVEAFLEGAGDD
-456 RARAVAMLSAVSRKD
+456 RARAAAMLSAVSRKD
-471 LRDTPAAVLRDALES
+471 LRDTPLEVLRDALEA
-486 TPAAELT
+486 TPAAALT

-498 YILSPRIADEFLQ
+498 YILSPRVADEFLR

-517 RAVLEPALGTA
+517 RAVLGPDLGMSPA
-528 PTAAQIIAWTREN
+528 AADIIAWTRDN
-541 IVPADAYNPL
+541 ILPADGYNPL
-551 RLQATPAGTLRTR
+551 QLQATPAGTLRTR

-591 TGKAQYMGTDGWVD
+591 TGKAQYMGDDGWVD
-605 VLLEGPVAERESR
+605 VLLNGPVAERESR
-618 TGFLRMTYDA
+618 TGFLRMGYEAKDA
-628 TNAHLA
+628 RLA

-640 HFTLAKIDGGRC
+640 HFTISRIEDGRC
-652 HLLEFSGGDA
+652 RLLEFSGGDA

-670 ASHFSRSFELE
+670 ASSFSRSFELE
-681 EGYYMLT
+681 EGCYLLT

-699 SRAVTF
+699 SRGVVF
-705 RIEEGR
+705 RIEDGR
-711 TTDVELVIRAA
+711 TTDVELVIRAVD
-722 NDDIGVVGFID
+722 DDIGVVGFID
-733 AERRYL
+733 AECRYL
-739 PEGADEETSLLSTTG
+739 PEGAEEERSLLSTTG

-776 MASLSE
+776 LASLSD
-782 ELEKWGRPVV
+782 ELAEWGRPVV
-792 ILMRSAEDAAKFD
+792 VLNRSAEDAAKFD
-805 RKLLGGVK
+805 RALLGGVK
-813 ASLGVDTGGKVASML
+813 ASYGVDAGGKVAAML
-828 CEGCKSSSRTMPVV
+828 CEGCKSASRTMPVV

>member
-13 AAATLFGVSCAEHLI
+13 AAALLGVSCAEHVI
-28 TDAAVRGEVHDKFEA
+28 TDTAVRGEVRDKFEA

-51 DLFAVFDTGMS
+51 DLFAVFEQPMS
-62 AAEREAMEFLYASMS
+62 TAEREAMEFLYASMS

-88 FLDNVRYAL
+88 FLENVRYAL

-294 VTVVD
+294 VRVVD
-299 TEGKPVAGA
+299 TDGKPVAGA

-419 MTGERCGDC
+419 MTEERCGDC

-435 LIASRG
+435 LIAARG
-441 NWQEVKAFLDGAGDD
+441 NWREVKAFLDGAGDD

-471 LRDTPAAVLRDALES
+471 LRDTPASVLRDALES

-517 RAVLEPALGTA
+517 RAVLEPAIGTT
-528 PTAAQIIAWTREN
+528 PEAAQIIAWTREN

-551 RLQATPAGTLRTR
+551 HLQATPAGTLRTR

-591 TGKAQYMGTDGWVD
+591 TGKAQYMGEDGWVD
-605 VLLEGPVAERESR
+605 VLLEGPVAERASR
-618 TGFLRMTYDA
+618 TGYLRMRYDA

-640 HFTLAKIDGGRC
+640 HFTLAKIDDGRC

-711 TTDVELVIRAA
+711 TTDVELVIRSA

-739 PEGADEETSLLSTTG
+739 PEGAAEETSLLSTTG

-776 MASLSE
+776 LASLSE
-782 ELEKWGRPVV
+782 ELERWGRPVV

-805 RKLLGGVK
+805 RTLLGGVK
-813 ASLGVDTGGKVASML
+813 ASLGVDTDGKVASML

>member
-1 MKINRLFSLAAA
+1 MNIRRLFFVLLLGAGLGGA
-13 AAATLFGVSCAEHLI
+13 SCSDHLI
-28 TDAAVRGEVHDKFEA
+28 SDAARRREVHDKFEA
-43 RRALFTEG
+43 RRSVFTEDG
-51 DLFAVFDTGMS
+51 LFAVFDGEMT
-62 AAEREAMEFLYASMS
+62 AAEREAMEFLYGSMS

-88 FLDNVRYAL
+88 FLGNVRSAL
-97 RAREE
+97 RARDE
-102 MAWGRDV
+102 MPWGRDI
-109 PEDLFRHFV
+109 PEELFRHFV
-118 LPVRVNNERLDEF
+118 LPVRVNNERLDGF
-131 RMIYYD
+131 RMLYYD
-137 TLRRRVEGLSLHDAA
+137 TLRKRVGGLSLHDAA

-172 SSPLAMIRTA
+172 SSPLAVIRTA

-229 WSFLGACEPEPELNV
+229 WRFLGACEPEPELDV

-269 DVIQRTECYT
+269 DVIQRTECFT
-279 EINVVGNYA
+279 EINVVETYA
-288 PVRQSV
+288 PVRRSV
-294 VTVVD
+294 VTVTD
-299 TEGKPVAGA
+299 TDGNPVAGA
-308 TVEFKI
+308 AVEFKI

-329 ERGEVSLHTGLG
+329 GSGEVSLHTGLG

-346 ASHEGRFG
+346 ASHGGRFG
-354 VGELGGETL
+354 VAKLGGEDL
-363 TVTLDHEAGDMF
+363 TVVLDRRQGDTF

-380 LTPPPTGR
+380 LTPPAAGR
-388 IPADVTEE
+388 ISVEVPEE
-396 AVAANKVRL
+396 AIAANKVRL
-405 AHEDSIRMAYTATF
+405 AQEDSIRMSYTSTF
-419 MTGERCGDC
+419 MTAEKCSARD
-428 DAATRDL
+428 DVTRDL
-435 LIASRG
+435 LIAARG
-441 NWQEVKAFLDGAGDD
+441 NWRDVEAFLEGAGDD
-456 RARAVAMLSAVSRKD
+456 RARAAAMLSAVSRKD
-471 LRDTPAAVLRDALES
+471 LRDTPLEVLRDALEA
-486 TPAAELT
+486 TPAAALT

-498 YILSPRIADEFLQ
+498 YILSPRVADEFLR

-517 RAVLEPALGTA
+517 RAVLGPDLGMSPA
-528 PTAAQIIAWTREN
+528 AADIIAWTRDN
-541 IVPADAYNPL
+541 ILPADGYNPL
-551 RLQATPAGTLRTR
+551 QLQATPAGTLRTR

-591 TGKAQYMGTDGWVD
+591 TGKAQYMGDDGWVD
-605 VLLEGPVAERESR
+605 VLLNGPVAERESR
-618 TGFLRMTYDA
+618 TGFLRMGYEAKDA
-628 TNAHLA
+628 RLA

-640 HFTLAKIDGGRC
+640 HFTISRIEDGRC
-652 HLLEFSGGDA
+652 RLLEFSGGDA

-670 ASHFSRSFELE
+670 ASSFSRSFELE
-681 EGYYMLT
+681 EGCYLLT

-699 SRAVTF
+699 SRGVVF
-705 RIEEGR
+705 RIEDGR

-722 NDDIGVVGFID
+722 DDDIGVVGFID
-733 AERRYL
+733 AECRYL
-739 PEGADEETSLLSTTG
+739 PEGAAEERSLLSTTG

-776 MASLSE
+776 LASLSD
-782 ELEKWGRPVV
+782 ELAEWGRPVV
-792 ILMRSAEDAAKFD
+792 VLNRSAEEAARFD
-805 RKLLGGVK
+805 RTLLGGVK
-813 ASLGVDTGGKVASML
+813 PSYGVDVGGKVATML
-828 CEGCKSSSRTMPVV
+828 CEGCKAPSPTMPVV